1 MVFEV
6 LVPAL
11 NFKGGKKNDNNS
23 VFRDVIEPLPEVMDY
38 RHSWLLAVI
47 RSTSDEAPP
56 DLSLPT
62 VVAVILGWVGHLR
75 SIWTLLDPIIF
86 CSKVDIRNKGDPNFI
101 LELRVKEVEIV
112 VQTRVSEEVGD
123 DSVTIPLII
132 FDISHP
138 EVELLVHKLMLSLEE
153 LKTKMSN
160 VLPRLSIDVVEL
172 GKEAVTDTKLKNSPD

>member
-1 MVFEV
+1 M
-6 LVPAL
+6 
-11 NFKGGKKNDNNS
+11 
-23 VFRDVIEPLPEVMDY
+23 
-38 RHSWLLAVI
+38 
-47 RSTSDEAPP
+47 
-56 DLSLPT
+56 
-62 VVAVILGWVGHLR
+62 
-75 SIWTLLDPIIF
+75 
-86 CSKVDIRNKGDPNFI
+86 
-101 LELRVKEVEIV
+101 EIV